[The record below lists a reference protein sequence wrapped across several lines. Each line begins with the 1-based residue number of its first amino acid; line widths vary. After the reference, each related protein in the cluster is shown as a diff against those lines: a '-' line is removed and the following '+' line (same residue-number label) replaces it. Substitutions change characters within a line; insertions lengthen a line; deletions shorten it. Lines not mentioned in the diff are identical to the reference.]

1 MANKNTK
8 SKLQQAAS
16 RKLQGLGA
24 PKLSPQEIAHMMFHA
39 EERGEVERVGL
50 DDGSWAWAL
59 PAQEDGRRPLMKPTP
74 EILAHLQNFQTHH
87 EPHA

>member
-1 MANKNTK
+1 
-8 SKLQQAAS
+8 
-16 RKLQGLGA
+16 
-24 PKLSPQEIAHMMFHA
+24 MMFHA

-74 EILAHLQNFQTHH
+74 EILQHLQNFQTHH
-87 EPHA
+87 EPH